1 MLLEDR
7 SMTKVDNKD
16 TRTRT
21 FFKTNNE
28 SMKMTFGVFIVDSN
42 SHEYFGVTWSHDRE
56 IFCEFWKKDLY
67 LKGSTKD
74 VKNKNYHIFSI

>member
-42 SHEYFGVTWSHDRE
+42 SHEYFGVT
-56 IFCEFWKKDLY
+56 
-67 LKGSTKD
+67 
-74 VKNKNYHIFSI
+74 